1 MKPII
6 GPYDERARIQI
17 TLPYDSD
24 GRPAFTDKGKP
35 VPGVTAVTFSLPRWD
50 FMPRREFRAM
60 MAAIEAIEAEA
71 TDEDTAATRQD
82 RSYAMTLATLE
93 PYVTPE
99 VLDLLSDMPMAVL
112 EQISTDW
119 NEGSAIPLGKLRTS
133 TNSSRTI
140 KAPSTTTSSDSD
152 TGSET

>member
-6 GPYDERARIQI
+6 GPYDDRARIHVV
-17 TLPYDSD
+17 LPFSKD
-24 GRPAFTDKGKP
+24 GVPAFDGKGKP
-35 VPGVTAVTFSLPRWD
+35 IPGVDPVTFSLPRWD
-50 FMPRREFRAM
+50 FMPRTEFRAM
-60 MAAIEAIEAEA
+60 MAAIEAIEATA
-71 TDEDTAATRQD
+71 SEDDTPAARQD
-82 RSYAMTLATLE
+82 RSYDITLATLK

-119 NEGSAIPLGKLRTS
+119 NEGSSVPLGKLRTS
-133 TNSSRTI
+133 TGSSRTT
-140 KAPSTTTSSDSD
+140 KAHSTTTSSDSD